1 MSLPKFF
8 VGSTFVSFLNSKI
21 LEVTVAAKKSFP
33 LRINPEVLAAMQRWS
48 DDELRSVNA
57 QIEYVLRK
65 ALVDSGRVKI
75 TQKVVTLVEDV
86 ESDNRT
92 IPK

>member
-1 MSLPKFF
+1 M
-8 VGSTFVSFLNSKI
+8 
-21 LEVTVAAKKSFP
+21 AAKKSFP

-65 ALVDSGRVKI
+65 ALIDSGRVKV
-75 TQKVVTLVEDV
+75 TQKVVTIIEDTNASV
-86 ESDNRT
+86 SEE
-92 IPK
+92 